1 MYDWIIEAD
10 IYRYRKELAGLE
22 DGPQHQRLLHRL
34 KEAEASLARRQ
45 LDGLVRKPSRA

>member
-22 DGPQHQRLLHRL
+22 DGPRRQRLLHRL

-45 LDGLVRKPSRA
+45 FDGLVRKPSHA